1 MLKVCTWNI
10 NGIRSLSKPFKS
22 HLDMLDA
29 DIICLQETK
38 AGRVCIFCREPLRP
52 VQAYDGLCAVF
63 SDCENHKK
71 INNDLDAEGRGVIV
85 QFETDVHGRLLSIV
99 SVYCPR
105 VDPRNEERIKYKER
119 FLDLLKL
126 VITKL
131 IANGSLAHPVRRKA
145 FTCWDLRIGARKT
158 NHGTRIDYIFYDKE
172 LASLLPICKSVAD
185 IMPEIEG
192 SDHCPVWAILPLT
205 LPINTNSPLPSSC
218 SHFWPQCQKRQLL
231 LLSFLKKDE
240 ETDAFSEVT
249 VDGSDSP
256 VANVHKCKKL
266 KQARLDFSTR
276 QEKSVTLE
284 GEEVRE
290 MHLQL
295 KQRDEGEH
303 RIVVAS
309 AWRSLLDGSRRPLR
323 VEGATPLCAYHGES
337 CLRHQAKRKGSLR
350 RDHEF

>member
-1 MLKVCTWNI
+1 
-10 NGIRSLSKPFKS
+10 
-22 HLDMLDA
+22 MLDA

-38 AGRVCIFCREPLRP
+38 AGPQKLQRSPIEWL
-52 VQAYDGLCAVF
+52 DGLLMEPESARETEDSARMVDVF
-63 SDCENHKK
+63 
-71 INNDLDAEGRGVIV
+71 R
-85 QFETDVHGRLLSIV
+85 
-99 SVYCPR
+99 
-105 VDPRNEERIKYKER
+105 
-119 FLDLLKL
+119 
-126 VITKL
+126 
-131 IANGSLAHPVRRKA
+131 LAHPVRRKA

-185 IMPEIEG
+185 IMPEVEG

-205 LPINTNSPLPSSC
+205 LPINNNSPLPSSC

-231 LLSFLKKDE
+231 LLSFLKKNE

-249 VDGSDSP
+249 VDGRDNP

-303 RIVVAS
+303 RRAVAS

-323 VEGATPLCAYHGES
+323 VEGAKPLCADHWES
-337 CLRHQAKRKGSLR
+337 CVRHQAKRKGLLH